1 MNFKKK
7 MSVALAAAVCCSMIS
22 SFSIA
27 ATAQEYNYS
36 EESCIVSEMYAS
48 DPAYTEAVKLAG
60 LKFNSGLAKKVQSY
74 DGKSS
79 KSAVT
84 YSKSRTKRFFDKLYK
99 NASKMSEDPS
109 KASMSVTLVS
119 KDQVVSMAV
128 KGNKSKTVM
137 YMDVDGSSI
146 GMALYQDAETAYL
159 LDISTKE
166 MISYESE
173 SEEDLSSAV
182 VSTAEDAADLGI
194 KDSQKGKLFK
204 FKYKDKGYYYEVFET
219 SDGSTIG
226 CVFDTKLN
234 LVMMVEDSII
244 YSVKITTSVKSSDLA
259 VPDDYEEMDLSSY
272 GY

>member
-1 MNFKKK
+1 
-7 MSVALAAAVCCSMIS
+7 
-22 SFSIA
+22 
-27 ATAQEYNYS
+27 
-36 EESCIVSEMYAS
+36 
-48 DPAYTEAVKLAG
+48 
-60 LKFNSGLAKKVQSY
+60 
-74 DGKSS
+74 
-79 KSAVT
+79 
-84 YSKSRTKRFFDKLYK
+84 
-99 NASKMSEDPS
+99 
-109 KASMSVTLVS
+109 
-119 KDQVVSMAV
+119 
-128 KGNKSKTVM
+128 
-137 YMDVDGSSI
+137 
-146 GMALYQDAETAYL
+146 MALYQDAETAYL
-159 LDISTKE
+159 LNISTKE